1 MGVLCWSGVFSF
13 EFSYSHPLHHHHDS
27 WSMIRKQGAPF
38 LRLKLILWCVVRS
51 YLGNVHTALALVIK
65 SFSSSSWCR
74 CWWWWWGS
82 KDFPFVT
89 FFLGWPVWGI
99 YYTQSLQ
106 NTNLLSSSSSS
117 SSWSLSSL
125 IIIFWNM
132 KLQLSISLH
141 FHWSWSDHYD
151 LFDKSEQEWW

>member
-13 EFSYSHPLHHHHDS
+13 EFSYPHPLHHHHDP

-38 LRLKLILWCVVRS
+38 LHLKLILWCVVRS
-51 YLGNVHTALALVIK
+51 YLGNVHTALTVVIK
-65 SFSSSSWCR
+65 SFLSSSWCWR
-74 CWWWWWGS
+74 WWWWWGS

-106 NTNLLSSSSSS
+106 NISSSASFWAPQDPLGTYSIRGGVNSVSSQALNLAIAS
-117 SSWSLSSL
+117 TWA
-125 IIIFWNM
+125 
-132 KLQLSISLH
+132 LQV
-141 FHWSWSDHYD
+141 
-151 LFDKSEQEWW
+151 